1 LAEKEERRKEM
12 TIDLESEFSAINK
25 KLNSLQE
32 FAEEIHRIVKSLHE
46 QWNTP
51 SNMDIPVE
59 ALKEKTDTIGET
71 TAKFRETDPKQ
82 LYR

>member
-1 LAEKEERRKEM
+1 M

-25 KLNSLQE
+25 KMATMQE
-32 FAEEIHRIVKSLHE
+32 FLEEIHRIVKALHE

-51 SNMDIPVE
+51 SSMDIPIE
-59 ALKEKTDTIGET
+59 ALTEKDTIGET
-71 TAKFRETDPKQ
+71 AVSFRETDPKQ